1 MIHVVQIGPVRK
13 FHLARTLWGRGRYF
27 TACYWVDGVMVDTG
41 CAYTVKELLRSMD
54 GLKVDLIINTHS
66 HEDHIAGNDAF
77 QHRDGT
83 PVLAHPLALPVL
95 SEPRKRQPLRMY
107 QKVMWGYP
115 GPSRGEPIGRSV
127 DINNLHFQVIHTPG
141 HSVDHI
147 CLFESNHGWLFTGD
161 AFIGGKDRALR
172 ADYDIWSIMAS
183 LRKMAS
189 LEASCVF
196 TGSGS
201 IKKAPQHEIQEKIAY
216 LEETAERVWDLHNK
230 GHSYSRIRERL
241 FGREMMLN
249 YITLGH
255 FSGRNLVRSFIED
268 RPPIP

>member
-1 MIHVVQIGPVRK
+1 MIHIEQIGPVRK

-41 CAYTVKELLRSMD
+41 CVYTLRELMGSME
-54 GLKVDLIINTHS
+54 GRNVDLIVNTHS
-66 HEDHIAGNDAF
+66 HEDHIAGNAAL
-77 QHRDGT
+77 QRRYGV
-83 PVLAHPLALPVL
+83 PALAHPLAIPVL
-95 SEPRKRQPLRMY
+95 AEPRKRQPLRMY
-107 QKVMWGYP
+107 QKIMWGYP
-115 GPSRGEPIGRSV
+115 EPSRGKPIDRDV
-127 DINNLHFQVIHTPG
+127 VINNLHFQVIDTPG
-141 HSVDHI
+141 HSADHI
-147 CLFESNHGWLFTGD
+147 CLFEKNHGWLFTGD

-172 ADYDIWSIMAS
+172 ADYDIWNILAS

-201 IKKAPQHEIQEKIAY
+201 IKNAPQRELRRKIAY
-216 LEETAERVWDLHNK
+216 LEETAERVWDLHQK
-230 GHSYSRIRERL
+230 GYPNSRIRKKL
-241 FGREMMLN
+241 FGKEMMLN

-268 RPPIP
+268 RPQTV